1 MSHAPRIASTG
12 MLVAG
17 SRRLS
22 AATMPRD
29 SSPTTA
35 MDREHLV
42 GDDGRS
48 RQDIPASVGDAGSAP
63 HVLLIT
69 GEYPPTVGGV
79 GDYTATL
86 AAHLRAGGAHV
97 GVLTG
102 RGPGGAAEVGVA
114 RTVADWGPGSWG
126 AVARAIRE
134 ERPDVVHIQY
144 QAGAFDGR
152 GAITLLPWR
161 LARRGPSAPPTVVT
175 FHDLRAPYLFPKA
188 GPLRPRALRLLAR
201 GCAVTIATNGDDW
214 AQLRG
219 DPALAMRLRLI
230 PIGSNIPPLPATGHT
245 AARAA
250 IRAALGLGPG
260 TILIAYF
267 GLVSAGKGVATLLD
281 ALGRARALGLTDY
294 HLLLIGGE
302 ASVTDRAT
310 FASGREGRREGG
322 RDLAGALAAA
332 GLAAHATVTGAL
344 PADAVAAHLAAV
356 DLITLPFLD
365 GASWRRGSLLAAL
378 ASGVPTITTT
388 PPPGHDARGQ
398 LPHLRDDAGVLLVPP
413 DDAAAL
419 AAALARLAG
428 DAPLRARLA
437 TTGRAL
443 ADAFDW
449 ATIARAHL
457 NLYSALGAASRQG
470 RQGRQVG
477 GGQR

>member
-1 MSHAPRIASTG
+1 MNPAPRSASIGGATPG
-12 MLVAG
+12 E
-17 SRRLS
+17 RRLS
-22 AATMPRD
+22 VATMPRD
-29 SSPTTA
+29 PSPITA
-35 MDREHLV
+35 MSREHHV
-42 GDDGRS
+42 GDHGRS
-48 RQDIPASVGDAGSAP
+48 RRDIPASVGDAGSVP
-63 HVLLIT
+63 RVLLIT

-97 GVLTG
+97 GILTG
-102 RGPGGAAEVGVA
+102 REPGGAAEVGVA

-126 AVARAIRE
+126 AIVRAIRE
-134 ERPDVVHIQY
+134 ERPDVIHIQY

-152 GAITLLPWR
+152 GAINLLPWR
-161 LARRGPSAPPTVVT
+161 LARRGPSAPPMVVT

-188 GPLRPRALRLLAR
+188 GPLRPRALRFLAHS
-201 GCAVTIATNGDDW
+201 CAATVATNGDDW
-214 AQLRG
+214 AQLRD
-219 DPALAMRLRLI
+219 DPALATRLRLI
-230 PIGSNIPPLPATGHT
+230 PIGSNIPPLPVVGRMAE
-245 AARAA
+245 RAA
-250 IRAALGLGPG
+250 TRAALGLGPG

-281 ALGRARALGLTDY
+281 ALGRARALGLADY

-302 ASVTDRAT
+302 ASATDRAT
-310 FASGREGRREGG
+310 FADGCEGGGGGG

-344 PADAVAAHLAAV
+344 PADAVAAHLAAA
-356 DLITLPFLD
+356 DLIALPFLD

-398 LPHLRDDAGVLLVPP
+398 LPRLRDDAGVLLVPP
-413 DDAAAL
+413 ADAAAL
-419 AAALARLAG
+419 ATALVRLVG

-443 ADAFDW
+443 AAAFDW
-449 ATIARAHL
+449 ATIARAHSE
-457 NLYSALGAASRQG
+457 LYSALAVASRQG
-470 RQGRQVG
+470 RQGG
-477 GGQR
+477 GSQR